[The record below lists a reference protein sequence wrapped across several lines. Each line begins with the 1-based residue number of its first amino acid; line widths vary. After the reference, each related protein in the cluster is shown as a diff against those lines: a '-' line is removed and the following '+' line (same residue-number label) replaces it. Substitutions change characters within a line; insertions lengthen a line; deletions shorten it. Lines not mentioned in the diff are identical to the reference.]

1 VSSGRD
7 ELKWLPALFA
17 STEARTSAE
26 GTDMTGLE
34 WILWI
39 ILVAFYICCIFTV
52 CLLTFQKGHTLL
64 GIVGIFIPLLWLVG
78 AILPARQGSTYEA
91 RQRAV
96 LA

>member
-1 VSSGRD
+1 MAPDPVCFNRGTNVRGRD
-7 ELKWLPALFA
+7 
-17 STEARTSAE
+17 RH
-26 GTDMTGLE
+26 TGLE
-34 WILWI
+34 WILRI

>member
-1 VSSGRD
+1 
-7 ELKWLPALFA
+7 
-17 STEARTSAE
+17 
-26 GTDMTGLE
+26 MTGLE
-34 WILWI
+34 WVLWI

-91 RQRAV
+91 RQHAM